1 MTNNNNPNW
10 QDTIF
15 GGTILAGFALV
26 AVVAVVFMLVSWGG
40 DRTAGLSKANVV
52 SSIASRPAAPSTYTN

>member
-1 MTNNNNPNW
+1 MRDRKNPNW

-40 DRTAGLSKANVV
+40 DRTAGLSEANVG